1 MKRKTEHGE
10 ARPAWDSAL
19 LLVLLAGLL
28 FASPLFDWV
37 LSARPIWLTP
47 FLLWSGFILVIYMV
61 NRADGH

>member
-1 MKRKTEHGE
+1 LPKHSNCVTFRNKHYI
-10 ARPAWDSAL
+10 A
-19 LLVLLAGLL
+19 
-28 FASPLFDWV
+28 ASPLFDWV